1 MNTKQTVQWRHSL
14 EDAQTESRQS
24 GKPLLIELF
33 SPRCGGCMTMER
45 ETFEDPETIRWV
57 EENFVPVHFDVLADE
72 EPMSR
77 FNSGWTPTLLVRDAQ
92 GHEFRRSQGYL
103 DPARFK
109 AEMALALMKAAV
121 DRRDFQAAHALAPA
135 TLDATRGD
143 AVREPEALYWAAVA
157 DYKASNDQS
166 RLVAGWN
173 RLLDEFPQSEWASR
187 ASFIRK

>member
-1 MNTKQTVQWRHSL
+1 MKDQGDTMNTTQTVQWRHSL

-72 EPMSR
+72 EPMSC
-77 FNSGWTPTLLVRDAQ
+77 FNSGWTPTLLVRDAE

-103 DPARFK
+103 NPGRSTAGKAR
-109 AEMALALMKAAV
+109 ARAKAAL
-121 DRRDFQAAHALAPA
+121 DRLDYKAALALAPA
-135 TLDATRGD
+135 TLEATRGD
-143 AVREPEALYWAAVA
+143 AIREP
-157 DYKASNDQS
+157 
-166 RLVAGWN
+166 
-173 RLLDEFPQSEWASR
+173 
-187 ASFIRK
+187 